1 MIFLPFAD
9 FKRATKQ
16 NFIYKLSS
24 DDKILPSL
32 ITKMYFSKS
41 YEGNKLA
48 ITMCQVSI
56 ESTLLL
62 FLLI

>member
-16 NFIYKLSS
+16 NFIYKLSN

-32 ITKMYFSKS
+32 ITKMCPTF
-41 YEGNKLA
+41 
-48 ITMCQVSI
+48 T
-56 ESTLLL
+56 
-62 FLLI
+62 FLNHMREIN